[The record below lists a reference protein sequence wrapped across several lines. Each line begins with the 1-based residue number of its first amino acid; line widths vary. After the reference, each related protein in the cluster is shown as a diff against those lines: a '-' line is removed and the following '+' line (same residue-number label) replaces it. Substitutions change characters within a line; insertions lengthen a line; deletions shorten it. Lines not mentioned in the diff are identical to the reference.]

1 MIAEVKNQYPET
13 LFLAEAFT
21 RPKLMYRLAKV
32 GFSQSYTYFTWR
44 NTKPELTKYFQH
56 LVDSGVREYF
66 RPNLWPNTPD
76 ILPEYLQ
83 NGGRAAFMIRL
94 ILAATLGANYGIY
107 GPAFERCENIAREA
121 GSEEYLNSEK
131 YELKHWD
138 LQSGWSLK
146 DFIARINRIR
156 RENRALHRDA
166 NLRFHETD
174 NAEVI
179 CYSKATDDLSD
190 IVIVL
195 CNLDPFH
202 KQSGWINLD
211 LTSLGLDARKTFQAH
226 DLLSEGRFLWRGAY
240 NYFELTPES
249 LPAHIMKVRKLV
261 RTEKDFDYYF

>member
-1 MIAEVKNQYPET
+1 

-21 RPKLMYRLAKV
+21 RPKLMNRLAKV

-44 NTKPELTKYFQH
+44 NSKPELTRYFQE
-56 LVDSGVREYF
+56 LEESGVREYL

-76 ILPEYLQ
+76 ILPEFLQ
-83 NGGRAAFMIRL
+83 AGGRAAFMIRF

-107 GPAFERCENIAREA
+107 GPAFERCESIAKEP

-131 YELKHWD
+131 YELKFWN
-138 LQSGWSLK
+138 LESGSTLK

-156 RENRALHRDA
+156 RENPALQRDA

-179 CYSKATDDLSD
+179 CYSKATNDLSD

-202 KQSGWINLD
+202 KQTGWINLD
-211 LTSLGLDARKTFQAH
+211 LASLGLDDRRAFQAH
-226 DLLSEGRFLWRGAY
+226 DLLSEGRFLWRGAR

-249 LPAHIMKVRKLV
+249 LPAHIMKVRRWV
-261 RTEKDFDYYF
+261 RTERDFDYYF